1 MDILLVGSRGRE
13 HALALALKQ
22 DGRVN
27 DIFCIPGN
35 GGLAGIAH
43 CVKFNVTDVDKIVE
57 FLDDNPNIKL
67 TIISPDEALTVGLAD
82 TLNAKGHIA
91 FGASSKA
98 AVMES
103 SKKFCRDL
111 CAKYDIPSPSYKIFD
126 DYNKAKNYVKNHK
139 YPLVVKTNG
148 RTAGKGIMFCRNE
161 KEAQNAMYDVMIAE
175 LFGNAGKVI
184 DIEEFIE
191 GQIFTVMT
199 FVDGKTVLPM
209 KAVTCYKRVFDN
221 DMGLSTAGMGA
232 STPVEFYTEELQQI
246 AMDTIFRPIMNALNA
261 EDRELRGALA
271 FNMILTPA
279 NELKVVDFTIR
290 FCDAESQVIIPLLK
304 TPILDIVQA
313 TIDQTLDTIHLEW
326 ENANAVCVIMTS
338 GGYPLEYT
346 KNLKISIADLDDT
359 VKLFHAG
366 TKFVDGEL
374 RTSGGRVMGL
384 CSIGASKEECVEN
397 IYRNITQIT
406 YDGAHYRTDIS

>member
-22 DGRVN
+22 DARVDN
-27 DIFCIPGN
+27 IYCIPGN
-35 GGLAGIAH
+35 GGLASIAK
-43 CVKFNVTDVDKIVE
+43 CIKLNVTDIDDILD
-57 FLDDNPNIKL
+57 FLNNNPSIEL
-67 TIISPDEALTVGLAD
+67 TIISPDEALAAGLSD
-82 TLNAKGHIA
+82 VLNANGHRA

-98 AVMES
+98 SFMES

-111 CAKYDIPSPSYKIFD
+111 CAKYNIPAPKYKIFD
-126 DYNKAKNYVKNHK
+126 DYNRAKRYIKEHK
-139 YPLVVKTNG
+139 FPLVVKTNG

-175 LFGNAGKVI
+175 LFGDAGKMV
-184 DIEEFIE
+184 DIEEYID

-221 DMGLSTAGMGA
+221 DMGMSTAGMGA
-232 STPVEFYTEELQQI
+232 STPVDFYTEELQNV
-246 AMDTIFRPIMNALNA
+246 AMDTIFMPVMNALNA
-261 EDRELRGALA
+261 EGREYKGALA
-271 FNMILTPA
+271 FNLILTQD
-279 NELKVVDFTIR
+279 NELKVVDFTVR

-304 TPILDIVQA
+304 TPILDIINA
-313 TIDQTLDTIHLEW
+313 TIDKRLDTIKLEW

-338 GGYPLEYT
+338 NGYPLEYN
-346 KNLKISIADLDDT
+346 KNLKINIGELDDS
-359 VKLFHAG
+359 VFLYHAG
-366 TKFVDGEL
+366 TRLSDGEL

-384 CSIGASKEECVEN
+384 CSIGATKEECVNN
-397 IYRNITQIT
+397 IYNNLPKIS
-406 YDGAHYRTDIS
+406 YDGIHYRKDIK

>member
-22 DGRVN
+22 DERV
-27 DIFCIPGN
+27 DKIYCIPGN
-35 GGLAGIAH
+35 GGLNSIAE
-43 CVKFNVTDVDKIVE
+43 CVKMSVTDIDGILQ
-57 FLDDNPNIKL
+57 FLNNHPNIKL
-67 TIISPDEALTVGLAD
+67 TIISPDESLAAGLTD
-82 TLNAKGHIA
+82 KLNANGHKA

-98 AVMES
+98 AFMES

-111 CAKYDIPSPSYKIFD
+111 CAKYNIPSPKYKIFD
-126 DYNKAKNYVKNHK
+126 DYTKAKRYVKNHK

-175 LFGNAGKVI
+175 LFGSAGRVI
-184 DIEEFIE
+184 DIEEYIE
-191 GQIFTVMT
+191 GEIFTVMT
-199 FVDGKTVLPM
+199 FIDGKTVLPM

-221 DMGLSTAGMGA
+221 DMGMSTAGMGA
-232 STPVEFYTEELQQI
+232 STPVDFYTEELQNV
-246 AMDTIFRPIMNALNA
+246 AMDTIFVPIMNALNA
-261 EDRELRGALA
+261 EGREFRGSLA
-271 FNMILTPA
+271 FTLILTPN

-304 TPILDIVQA
+304 TPILDIIEA
-313 TIDQTLDTIHLEW
+313 TVEQKLDTIKLEW
-326 ENANAVCVIMTS
+326 ENANGVCIIMTS

-346 KNLKISIADLDDT
+346 KNMKINIGQLDDS
-359 VKLFHAG
+359 VMLFHAG
-366 TKFVDGEL
+366 TKYVDGEL

-384 CSIGASKEECVEN
+384 CSIGETKQECVDN
-397 IYRNITQIT
+397 LYSNITKIT
-406 YDGAHYRTDIS
+406 YDGIHYRKDIH